1 MSTSLTIG
9 ANLNAGQARWN
20 PCAVAY
26 PKIEI
31 PYNQCNFLQRK
42 KSHRINTEMEFNYES
57 LCRSWKWEIPAYY
70 NIGRDCTDRYA
81 KRESHRNRV
90 ALYWENEEGETRRF
104 TFAEIARFTNQIGNA
119 LLSLGFQKG
128 DRLLIR
134 LPNIPEFPLTF
145 LGAIKIGAVP
155 IPSST
160 MLTAEEIG
168 YLLDDSGA
176 KGVITTPEL
185 YESVEINR
193 GHHKEFSCALIIGNS
208 IPSGCVNLSKLIKKS
223 SENLDVA
230 ETEANDI
237 AYICYTSGTTGFSK
251 GVVHAQRAL
260 IGHDPA
266 TTYWQA
272 LQPDDIVM
280 HAGKLNWTYTLGT
293 GCLDPWRHGCG
304 TVIYGG
310 EHNPKKFF
318 ELIAKYRVN
327 VFMAVPTVYRQM
339 IRASDEIDIDLSSLR
354 HTLSAGEHLSEELF
368 LSWKNKLGIELYD
381 GLGMSEFS
389 YYLSNMPGM
398 PIKAGSP
405 GKPQPGHR
413 STLINEERKEVG
425 IGEIGVLATPKDDPG
440 IMIHY
445 WQRPK
450 ETERMFYE
458 NWFVSG
464 DFFYKDV
471 DGYFWIVGRED
482 DIITTFGYR
491 VSPFE
496 VERVLSEHPAI
507 SECAVTGINFGED
520 KTITTAFVVL
530 KERDKSKSEKLK
542 QELLDYTHN
551 RLAKYKC
558 PREIVFLESLPKTA
572 NGKIRRKVLRENHD
586 VLQASPKG

>member
-1 MSTSLTIG
+1 
-9 ANLNAGQARWN
+9 
-20 PCAVAY
+20 
-26 PKIEI
+26 
-31 PYNQCNFLQRK
+31 
-42 KSHRINTEMEFNYES
+42 MEFNYEN
-57 LCRSWKWEIPAYY
+57 LCRSWKWEIPPHY
-70 NIGRDCTDRYA
+70 NIGRDCTDKHA
-81 KRESHRNRV
+81 KRESHRNKV
-90 ALYWENEEGETRRF
+90 ALYWENEEGETRKF
-104 TFAEIARFTNQIGNA
+104 TFAEIAGVTNRIGNA

-134 LPNIPEFPLTF
+134 LPNIPEFPFAF

-155 IPSST
+155 IPTST
-160 MLTAEEIG
+160 MFTSEEIG

-176 KGVITTPEL
+176 KGVITTAQL
-185 YESVEINR
+185 YEAVEINR
-193 GHHKEFSCALIIGNS
+193 GRHREFKHALIVGNS
-208 IPSGCVNLSKLIKKS
+208 VPSGCVDFLELVNQSPESL
-223 SENLDVA
+223 EVP
-230 ETEANDI
+230 ETKADDM

-266 TTYWQA
+266 ATYWQS
-272 LQPDDIVM
+272 LKPNDIVM

-293 GCLDPWRHGCG
+293 GCLDPWRHGCT

-318 ELIAKYRVN
+318 ELISKYRVN

-339 IRASDEIDIDLSSLR
+339 IRVSDEINPDLSSLR
-354 HTLSAGEHLSEELF
+354 HALSAGEHLSEELF

-398 PIKAGSP
+398 PIKPGSP

-413 STLINEERKEVG
+413 STLIDEDGKEVG
-425 IGEIGVLATPKDDPG
+425 VGETGVLATPKDDPG
-440 IMIHY
+440 IMLGY
-445 WQRPK
+445 WQKPQ
-450 ETERMFYE
+450 ETERMFRG

-464 DFFYKDV
+464 DFFYKDE

-496 VERVLSEHPAI
+496 VERVLNEHPAV
-507 SECAVTGINFGED
+507 SECAVTGINLVED

-530 KERDKSKSEKLK
+530 KEGHQSEKLK
-542 QELLDYTHN
+542 QELLDYTHR

-558 PREIVFLESLPKTA
+558 PREIVFVESLPKTA
-572 NGKIRRKVLRENHD
+572 NGKIRRKALRESH
-586 VLQASPKG
+586 VIHQTTLKG